1 MQRVVD
7 LELWSL
13 PRAPLLDGKAV
24 ALSCRSATTLKAEI
38 ILGLSFTP
46 DETDTKNLGLVFA
59 ENPSL
64 ELTFDNFCR
73 EQALPSEPSNTTS
86 AARFFAFWEGQPL
99 AWLHFPAEHVGKGMA
114 LSVYHWAVNSGYVIR
129 SAQGEPSLSEAEI
142 KALWES

>member
-24 ALSCRSATTLKAEI
+24 AQACRSATALKEDVV
-38 ILGLSFTP
+38 LGLSFTP

-64 ELTFDNFCR
+64 ELTFEKFCR

-86 AARFFAFWEGQPL
+86 AASFIAFSEGQPL
-99 AWLHFPAEHVGKGMA
+99 AWLHFPVEHVGKGMA
-114 LSVYHWAVNSGYVIR
+114 LSLYHWAASSGYVIR
-129 SAQGEPSLSEAEI
+129 SGRGEPSLSEAEI
-142 KALWES
+142 KTLWES